1 MCYCDPPR
9 NSVRTR
15 MSVSLLD
22 DDDDDDDGV
31 VRWFETIDSVGV
43 V

>member
-15 MSVSLLD
+15 MSVLLL
-22 DDDDDDDGV
+22 DDDDDDGV

>member
-22 DDDDDDDGV
+22 DDDDDDGV